1 MKVISYSFLCNDC
14 GTMNCDTHTL
24 SFDMVGRN
32 KNIVIVSANGKEEE
46 KTFVCDNDDF
56 YHFFCNAYKIL
67 CMKLGVKPLPIENE
81 PYYDYLN
88 DIFD

>member
-1 MKVISYSFLCNDC
+1 MKTISYSFLCNDC

-24 SFDMVGRN
+24 SFEIVGN
-32 KNIVIVSANGKEEE
+32 KTAIIVSANGREE
-46 KTFVCDNDDF
+46 KKIFTCSNDDF
-56 YHFFCNAYKIL
+56 YHFFTNAYKIL
-67 CMKLGVKPLPIENE
+67 CAKLGIKPLRIEDE